1 MAGLILFFIFLSIIF
16 GLMKIIEIMT
26 DISESL
32 RLLAN
37 NPKTIEE
44 VRKIR
49 LQSSKMK
56 KTVE

>member
-1 MAGLILFFIFLSIIF
+1 
-16 GLMKIIEIMT
+16 MKIIEIMT